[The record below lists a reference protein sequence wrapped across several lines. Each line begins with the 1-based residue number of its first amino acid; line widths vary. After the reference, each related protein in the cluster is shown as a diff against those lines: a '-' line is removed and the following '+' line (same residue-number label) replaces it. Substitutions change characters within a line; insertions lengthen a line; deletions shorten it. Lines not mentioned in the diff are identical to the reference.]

1 MRFNIKNFTLGQKL
15 DPSAGFF
22 FAQNLVPK
30 ASFLENISVFHGKSE
45 LLVQVILHNNSLLFE
60 FKDIT

>member
-1 MRFNIKNFTLGQKL
+1 MTQNGGGIFWVRDFFLPKNL
-15 DPSAGFF
+15 A
-22 FAQNLVPK
+22 PK
-30 ASFLENISVFHGKSE
+30 AFFLENISVFHGKSE